1 MAVPKRKISRTNRDK
16 RRTHDRIK
24 IVNIV
29 ECPRCHSKKLAH
41 HVCLSCGYYK
51 NTEIIP
57 QEKGA
62 KARSKEKAAAKA
74 EEAAPKA
81 EEKARSKE
89 KEPQESK

>member
-57 QEKGA
+57 QEKDA

-74 EEAAPKA
+74 EKTTAKA
-81 EEKARSKE
+81 EE

>member
-57 QEKGA
+57 QEKEA
-62 KARSKEKAAAKA
+62 KARSKEK
-74 EEAAPKA
+74 AAPKA

>member
-41 HVCLSCGYYK
+41 HVCQSCGYYK

-57 QEKGA
+57 QEKEA
-62 KARSKEKAAAKA
+62 KG
-74 EEAAPKA
+74 
-81 EEKARSKE
+81 RSKE
-89 KEPQESK
+89 KEAPKEEEKKASSKEKETQKSKK

>member
-1 MAVPKRKISRTNRDK
+1 VAVPKRKTSRTNRDK

-41 HVCLSCGYYK
+41 HVCQACGYYK

-57 QEKGA
+57 QEKEA
-62 KARSKEKAAAKA
+62 KGKSREKEAPAAEEKKADSKEKSVK
-74 EEAAPKA
+74 
-81 EEKARSKE
+81 
-89 KEPQESK
+89 ESKK

>member
-16 RRTHDRIK
+16 RRTHDKIK

-41 HVCLSCGYYK
+41 HVCESCGYYK

-57 QEKGA
+57 QEKKA
-62 KARSKEKAAAKA
+62 KGKPKEKEAAKA
-74 EEAAPKA
+74 D
-81 EEKARSKE
+81 EKAGNKE
-89 KEPQESK
+89 KETQESKK

>member
-1 MAVPKRKISRTNRDK
+1 MAVPKRKTSRTNRDK
-16 RRTHDRIK
+16 RRTHDRIR
-24 IVNIV
+24 VANII

-57 QEKGA
+57 QGKEA
-62 KARSKEKAAAKA
+62 KARSKEKT
-74 EEAAPKA
+74 APKA

-89 KEPQESK
+89 KEPQESKK

>member
-41 HVCLSCGYYK
+41 HVCQACGYYK
-51 NTEIIP
+51 NTEIIS
-57 QEKGA
+57 QEKDA
-62 KARSKEKAAAKA
+62 KGKPVNKE
-74 EEAAPKA
+74 EPEA
-81 EEKARSKE
+81 EEKKAGSKE
-89 KEPQESK
+89 KETQESKK

>member
-1 MAVPKRKISRTNRDK
+1 VAVPKRKISRTNRDK

-41 HVCLSCGYYK
+41 HVCQSCGYYK

-57 QEKGA
+57 QEKDA
-62 KARSKEKAAAKA
+62 KGKSKEK
-74 EEAAPKA
+74 EEPKA
-81 EEKARSKE
+81 EEKEAGSGE
-89 KEPQESK
+89 KETQKSKK

>member
-41 HVCLSCGYYK
+41 HVCQSCGYYK
-51 NTEIIP
+51 NTEIIS
-57 QEKGA
+57 QEKDA
-62 KARSKEKAAAKA
+62 KGK
-74 EEAAPKA
+74 
-81 EEKARSKE
+81 SKE
-89 KEPQESK
+89 KEEPKADEKKDDSKEKETQKSKK